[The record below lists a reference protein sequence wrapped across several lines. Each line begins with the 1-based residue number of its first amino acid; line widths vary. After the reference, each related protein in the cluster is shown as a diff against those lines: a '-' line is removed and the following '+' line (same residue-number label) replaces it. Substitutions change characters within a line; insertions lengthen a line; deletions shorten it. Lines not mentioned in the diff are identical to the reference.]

1 MAALFWQYV
10 FYGFCGFLLEVT
22 LAKTIHSPKQDR
34 KCHLFLPVC
43 PVYGVGALAIL
54 FLSPALNASPLLLF
68 LGGAVAATAVEW
80 GFSLFYEKA
89 AGVAFWD
96 YSALPLNV
104 GGRVCLLF
112 SFFWGLLALLLQW
125 VHPWVALLVDH
136 IPPWAIWPAV
146 LVLSADTLC
155 TILLLRQTRDTASL
169 RWYDRKTYRKV
180 A

>member
-1 MAALFWQYV
+1 MVWFWYV
-10 FYGFCGFLLEVT
+10 LIYSFAGFLIEVAYT
-22 LAKTIHSPKQDR
+22 RLTHCPKLDR
-34 KCHLFLPVC
+34 KCRLILPLC
-43 PVYGVGALAIL
+43 PVYGLGAA
-54 FLSPALNASPLLLF
+54 ALLLLPDQVIRSPLLLF
-68 LGGAVAATAVEW
+68 PAAALVCTAVEYLT
-80 GFSLFYEKA
+80 GLFYEK
-89 AGVAFWD
+89 VFLVSFWD
-96 YSALPLNV
+96 YSHLPCNL

-112 SFFWGLLALLLQW
+112 GLFWGLLALLLQW